1 MSYLVYVFVFFYF
14 LPLIRYHPYLSF
26 DLTLSSH
33 FLLEIESSLQCRDI
47 TNGNGTFA
55 DGVVLA
61 PKAGDELITL
71 DNAEILLPKQ
81 CSGSSVAVIII

>member
-1 MSYLVYVFVFFYF
+1 M
-14 LPLIRYHPYLSF
+14 
-26 DLTLSSH
+26 
-33 FLLEIESSLQCRDI
+33 QCRDI

-61 PKAGDELITL
+61 PKAGDELINL
-71 DNAEILLPKQ
+71 DNVEILLPKQ